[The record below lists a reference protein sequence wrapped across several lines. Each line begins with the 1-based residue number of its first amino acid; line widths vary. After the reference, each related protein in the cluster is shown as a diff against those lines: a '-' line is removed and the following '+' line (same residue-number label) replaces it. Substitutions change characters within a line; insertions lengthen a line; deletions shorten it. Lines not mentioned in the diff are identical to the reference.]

1 MIASFII
8 VLREVFEVALIISI
22 ALAASK
28 GLAGSRRAILLGCL
42 AGFAGALV
50 LASATG
56 WLGET
61 LEGMGP
67 DVFNAGVL
75 LAAVLM
81 LSWHHIWMQQHG
93 AEIARELKSVGGE
106 VVAGS
111 RPLGALAA
119 VVALAA
125 LREGAE
131 VVLFLYGVAAGGAT
145 AGPMFIGGLLGLA
158 GGAAAGTLLY
168 LGLMRIPPRYL
179 FAVTGWMLLFL
190 AAGMAAQ
197 AAAFLV
203 QSGWLPAIV
212 EPVWDT
218 SSLLPQH
225 SVPGQMLHALAGYDE
240 RPSGVQLLF
249 FGVTF
254 ASVLLLSWIVNG
266 RKPAGSRVP
275 AIAALIVLGAVAAVA
290 APRAEAADKVYSPIV
305 EEGERAIEFRGHQES
320 DGDPAVDGG
329 QQYKVDLE
337 YSPRWFWNS
346 ELVGEWEKPPG
357 ESLKNTE
364 IAWENIFQL
373 FEQGRHAIDAGL
385 LIEYAHSMEPGGK
398 DDIELGALF
407 QKDFGPNQM
416 RFNLMAEREL
426 RSGAETE
433 LDYALQYRWRRSP
446 LFEPGIELYG
456 TFGELGDFGA
466 FRDHRHEVGPA
477 AFGRVPFGGGVLKYE
492 FAWLFALTEDAAAQT
507 ARFLLE
513 YEF

>member
-1 MIASFII
+1 
-8 VLREVFEVALIISI
+8 
-22 ALAASK
+22 
-28 GLAGSRRAILLGCL
+28 
-42 AGFAGALV
+42 
-50 LASATG
+50 
-56 WLGET
+56 
-61 LEGMGP
+61 
-67 DVFNAGVL
+67 
-75 LAAVLM
+75 
-81 LSWHHIWMQQHG
+81 
-93 AEIARELKSVGGE
+93 
-106 VVAGS
+106 
-111 RPLGALAA
+111 
-119 VVALAA
+119 
-125 LREGAE
+125 
-131 VVLFLYGVAAGGAT
+131 
-145 AGPMFIGGLLGLA
+145 
-158 GGAAAGTLLY
+158 
-168 LGLMRIPPRYL
+168 
-179 FAVTGWMLLFL
+179 
-190 AAGMAAQ
+190 
-197 AAAFLV
+197 
-203 QSGWLPAIV
+203 
-212 EPVWDT
+212 
-218 SSLLPQH
+218 
-225 SVPGQMLHALAGYDE
+225 
-240 RPSGVQLLF
+240 
-249 FGVTF
+249 
-254 ASVLLLSWIVNG
+254 
-266 RKPAGSRVP
+266 
-275 AIAALIVLGAVAAVA
+275 VLGAVAAVA